1 MSQEKQNWDR
11 FIANN
16 VLTRFERMRRG
27 QKHTD
32 DGPKKQS
39 TFGNIPGVAFFGAVL
54 GAFPGAMEGVFVLG
68 EHELENM
75 VGSLLGWLT
84 RRWWCSRRHGLGA
97 FPI

>member
-1 MSQEKQNWDR
+1 
-11 FIANN
+11 
-16 VLTRFERMRRG
+16 MRRG

-39 TFGNIPGVAFFGAVL
+39 TFGIILGGAFFGAVL

-68 EHELENM
+68 EDDLDNM

-84 RRWWCSRRHGLGA
+84 RSRWCSRRHGLGA